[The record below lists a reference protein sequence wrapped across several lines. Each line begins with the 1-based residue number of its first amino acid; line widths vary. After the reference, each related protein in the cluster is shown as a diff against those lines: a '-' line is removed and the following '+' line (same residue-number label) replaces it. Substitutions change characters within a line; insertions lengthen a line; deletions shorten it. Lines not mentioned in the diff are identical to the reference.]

1 MKDQQNA
8 GALQSTSYTVVGTD
22 QKMLPDLDQDIWIH
36 WVYLDTEN
44 FWRIIYYKWMEQKS
58 YCYVNVHR

>member
-1 MKDQQNA
+1 MLCYLHMKDQQNA

-36 WVYLDTEN
+36 
-44 FWRIIYYKWMEQKS
+44 
-58 YCYVNVHR
+58 